1 MHIFLLINE
10 RTHWDKLLMYFRK
23 VFISRVISIEFF
35 LKGMLRFCAFELH
48 FKFLK
53 EKLLIFLKD
62 INIL

>member
-1 MHIFLLINE
+1 
-10 RTHWDKLLMYFRK
+10 MYFRK